1 MINNRLVWGERREA
15 SRVQMPH
22 FCVYRLLSSFTGV
35 ALSNVIKTLLSTFT
49 HTHAYARAYACE
61 GVCMW
66 GVGKEERRVRG
77 AIAGPSFGK
86 GWPTFALSLFAGALI
101 DPSNVSRHGAT
112 VRPTARTIQ
121 PVAFCGISTILRQ
134 EYDSE
139 PVRFCGIADLRV
151 IGTSGPK
158 HAGEACGNSRKG
170 HESLFHLSEPPRR
183 FPWTIPCDQVQHHPI
198 ASGERPSF
206 VPPKASNVFSGTSFG
221 SSF

>member
-1 MINNRLVWGERREA
+1 MINSRLVWGERREA
-15 SRVQMPH
+15 SRMQMPH
-22 FCVYRLLSSFTGV
+22 FCVSRLLSSFTGV

-66 GVGKEERRVRG
+66 GVGKEERRVLG
-77 AIAGPSFGK
+77 TIAGPSFGQ
-86 GWPTFALSLFAGALI
+86 GWPTFALSRFAGALI
-101 DPSNVSRHGAT
+101 DPSSVSRQAAF

-139 PVRFCGIADLRV
+139 PVRFCGIADRRV

-158 HAGEACGNSRKG
+158 HAGEACGNSRQG
-170 HESLFHLSEPPRR
+170 HHSLFSLSEPPRR
-183 FPWTIPCDQVQHHPI
+183 LLWTIPCDQVRHHP
-198 ASGERPSF
+198 AAFGKRSSFRPQL
-206 VPPKASNVFSGTSFG
+206 ASNAFFGTLSG

>member
-1 MINNRLVWGERREA
+1 MINKRLIWGERREA
-15 SRVQMPH
+15 SRLQMPH

-49 HTHAYARAYACE
+49 HTHASARAYACE
-61 GVCMW
+61 TVYVR

-77 AIAGPSFGK
+77 AIAGSPFGQ
-86 GWPTFALSLFAGALI
+86 GRPTFAFARFAGALI

-112 VRPTARTIQ
+112 VRPTWRTTP

-134 EYDSE
+134 EYDFE
-139 PVRFCGIADLRV
+139 PVRFCGIADRRV

-158 HAGEACGNSRKG
+158 STEDPCGNSRQG
-170 HESLFHLSEPPRR
+170 HHSLFSLSEPPRR
-183 FPWTIPCDQVQHHPI
+183 FPWTIPCDQVRHHPA
-198 ASGERPSF
+198 ASGKRSSFRPQL
-206 VPPKASNVFSGTSFG
+206 ASNAFFGTLSG